1 MTRPLYKPTVA
12 TRRAVA
18 ISAGAGMSHEE
29 MAIALKISRNTLE
42 KHFQSELSEGAYQKR
57 MEVVSAMH
65 KAAKAGNVAAQ
76 KAYMALTPRLSAPP
90 ASPPAPEEKP
100 LGKKEQADAD
110 AKTAALGSDWEML
123 LPSASMRQ

>member
-1 MTRPLYKPTVA
+1 
-12 TRRAVA
+12 
-18 ISAGAGMSHEE
+18 MSHEE

-65 KAAKAGNVAAQ
+65 KAAKSGNVAAQ

-90 ASPPAPEEKP
+90 VSPSAPEEKP
-100 LGKKEQADAD
+100 LGKKEQADVD
-110 AKTAALGSDWEML
+110 AKTAALGSDWESL